1 MSAHDERLL
10 ISDDRRFATIALPL
24 HFKYHSG
31 GLDGLT
37 YSIPDELLSRAVI
50 GTRVSVPLGKRY
62 TTGILVALPESAP
75 QDISHIRPIADIL
88 DASAVFDEKFLEW
101 TKWIASYYLASWGEV
116 LEAALPQGLKPETKS
131 KVTVIADDLA
141 TTISRIKKRS
151 PKRAGILQKLSEYPN
166 GVVIS
171 HFAKRSKL
179 GGVYAHINAL
189 EAEGIVHI
197 EQPVSNLTKPK
208 THRIVKLAYELE
220 NDTDALSQALLEL
233 ERSQKQSSVL
243 LKLHQQ
249 KQLHPDEPLTL
260 ELLKKNVDVSSA
272 TITALHKRGFI
283 RFENKEIIQ
292 DTIRKAPLVEDD
304 IANLSFTSEQRQALD
319 EIEEA
324 YKKSE
329 AKTFLLHGITG
340 SGKTEVYISLAKK
353 VLDSGHGVLILVPE
367 ISLTPQLIERFE
379 KRLSTD
385 KYTKIAVLHSRMS
398 LAERY
403 HSWKSLAS
411 GETKIAI
418 GARSAVF
425 APIHDLKLIIVDE
438 EHEITYKQY
447 DQTPRYNARDAAI
460 VRAHSLGGVAVLGS
474 ATPSIESYY
483 NAKQGKYSLIKL
495 TKRALDAK
503 LPTIRTID
511 MRRPVMRKE
520 QLAKQSSISDEL
532 KKAIEERFIKG
543 QGTVLLQNRRGF
555 STYLGCSNCGDV
567 IMCPNCAVTMTWH
580 QVGNTMRCHYC
591 GFTTAK
597 NQSCPTCG
605 IEKLFLGGIG
615 TQRVEEELKE
625 AYPMIRIA
633 RMDMDTTAKRG
644 AYEKILTSFARGE
657 TDILLGT
664 QMVAKGLDFPRVTLV
679 GVINADTSLC
689 LPDFRSAE
697 RTFQLLTQVSGRAGR
712 TEELAGEVL
721 IQTLQPQ
728 HPAIHKVITHD
739 YESFY
744 DEEIL
749 LRKEIGYPPFSRL
762 ILIEFRGKREQSVR
776 EAAFAFSTLFPKS
789 GSFYELLGP
798 SEPTIKKLRNEYRWH
813 ILIKDKRDADPGGEK
828 IRRLLSGA
836 LEMYQ
841 KRYAN
846 AAVTVTVD
854 VDVQGVL

>member
-1 MSAHDERLL
+1 MPS
-10 ISDDRRFATIALPL
+10 RFATVALPL

-37 YSIPDELLSRAVI
+37 YSIPDELSSRALI
-50 GTRVSVPLGKRY
+50 GSRVSVPLGKRH
-62 TTGILVALPESAP
+62 TTGILVGLSDKAP

-88 DASAVFDEKFLEW
+88 DATPVFDEKFLEW
-101 TKWIASYYLASWGEV
+101 TKWIASYYLTSWGEV

-131 KVTVIADDLA
+131 KVIVIAEDLDYEVA
-141 TTISRIKKRS
+141 KLNKRS
-151 PKRAGILQKLSEYPN
+151 PKRAEILQKISEYPN
-166 GVVIS
+166 GVLIS

-179 GGVYAHINAL
+179 KGVYAHINAL
-189 EAEGIVHI
+189 EAERLLRI
-197 EQPVSNLTKPK
+197 EQPVNNFTKPK
-208 THRIVKLAYELE
+208 THRVVKLSYELE
-220 NDTDALSQALLEL
+220 NDTDALSNALMEL
-233 ERSQKQSSVL
+233 ERSQKQAAVL
-243 LKLHQQ
+243 LKLMQQ

-260 ELLKKNVDVSSA
+260 ELLKKSAEVSGA
-272 TITALHKRGFI
+272 TITALQKRGFI
-283 RFENKEIIQ
+283 RFENQEIIQ
-292 DTIRKAPLVEDD
+292 ENIRKAPTTEND
-304 IANLSFTSEQRQALD
+304 IANLSFTSEQQQAV
-319 EIEEA
+319 EQIESA
-324 YKKSE
+324 YRNSE

-403 HSWKSLAS
+403 NSWKTLAS

-483 NAKQGKYSLIKL
+483 NAKQGKYALIKL

-503 LPTIRTID
+503 LPTVRTID
-511 MRRPVMRKE
+511 MRKPLMRKE
-520 QLAKQSSISDEL
+520 QMAKQNSLSDEL
-532 KKAIEERFIKG
+532 KKAIEERFLKR

-555 STYLGCSNCGDV
+555 STYLGCSDCGDV

-580 QVGNTMRCHYC
+580 QVGNNMRCHYC

-605 IEKLFLGGIG
+605 SEKLFLGGIG

-644 AYEKILTSFARGE
+644 AYEKILTAFAKGE

-721 IQTLQPQ
+721 IQTLQPE
-728 HPAIHKVITHD
+728 HPAIQKVISHD
-739 YESFY
+739 YDSFY

-749 LRKEIGYPPFSRL
+749 LRKEMNYPPYSRL
-762 ILIEFRGKREQSVR
+762 VLIEFRGKREQGVR
-776 EAAFAFSTLFPKS
+776 EAVFAFSTLLPKNA
-789 GSFYELLGP
+789 SFYELLGP
-798 SEPTIKKLRNEYRWH
+798 SEPTIKKLRNEFRWH
-813 ILIKDKRDADPGGEK
+813 IIIKDKRNMDPSGEK
-828 IRRLLSGA
+828 IRRLLTGA
-836 LEMYQ
+836 MDLYQ
-841 KRYAN
+841 KKYAN
-846 AAVTVTVD
+846 TTVTVTID